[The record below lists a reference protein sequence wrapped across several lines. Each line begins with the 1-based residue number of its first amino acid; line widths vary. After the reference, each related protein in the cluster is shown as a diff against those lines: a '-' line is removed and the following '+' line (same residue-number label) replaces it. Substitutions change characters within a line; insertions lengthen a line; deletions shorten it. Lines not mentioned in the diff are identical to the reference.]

1 MYTNSAFLNNSQIS
15 FKDTSKPLIISS
27 CGTYRLYSIH
37 KLPTLRPKG
46 RVDYQLLYIAAGKA
60 HFFFDGKEE
69 IISAGHMVLYRPKE
83 PQKYVYYG
91 SEKTEVYWVHFTGG
105 EVKQILNYY
114 QIPAEKHIFYC
125 GTSAEYQWL
134 FRQMI
139 QELQTCRPNY
149 EELLSMMLRQIFLLA
164 NRQIQE
170 KKGNNYIQEEIEK
183 ATYYFND
190 NYHKDISIEEYA
202 ASRHVS
208 TCWFIRS
215 FKHYTG
221 MTPMQYILSIRIA
234 NAQNLLETTSY
245 TISEIAAIV
254 GYDNPL
260 YFSRLFKKQKGVSPK
275 EYRSTLF
282 RFTSSQQ

>member
-1 MYTNSAFLNNSQIS
+1 MYTNTANLNNSKIA
-15 FKDTSKPLIISS
+15 FKDTSKPLIVIS
-27 CGTYRLYSIH
+27 CGTYRLYSIQ
-37 KLPTLRPKG
+37 KLPTFRPKG
-46 RVDYQLLYIAAGKA
+46 RVDYQLLYVAAGKA

-69 IISAGHMVLYRPKE
+69 IVPAGHMVLYRPKE
-83 PQKYVYYG
+83 QQKYVYYG
-91 SEKTEVYWVHFTGG
+91 VDQTEVYWVHFTGG
-105 EVKQILNYY
+105 EIKQILNYY
-114 QIPAEKHIFYC
+114 QISSSKHVFYS

-139 QELQTCRPNY
+139 QELQMCRQGY
-149 EELLSMMLRQIFLLA
+149 EELLAMMLQQIFLLV
-164 NRQIQE
+164 NRQIKE
-170 KKGNNYIQEEIEK
+170 KKTNGFIQEEIEK

-202 ASRHVS
+202 ASHHIS

-234 NAQNLLETTSY
+234 NAQNLLETTGY
-245 TISEIAAIV
+245 NISEIAAIV

-260 YFSRLFKKQKGVSPK
+260 YFSRLFKKQKGISPM
-275 EYRSTLF
+275 EYRKQCQRLEQEF
-282 RFTSSQQ
+282 

>member
-1 MYTNSAFLNNSQIS
+1 MYTNSAFFNNSQIS
-15 FKDTSKPLIISS
+15 FKDNSKPLIVSS
-27 CGTYRLYSIH
+27 CGTYRLSNITQ
-37 KLPTLRPKG
+37 LPTLRPKG
-46 RVDYQLLYIAAGKA
+46 RPDYQLLYVAAGKA
-60 HFFFDGKEE
+60 HFYFDSKEE
-69 IISAGHMVLYRPKE
+69 IVSAGHMVLYYPKE

-91 SEKTEVYWVHFTGG
+91 TDKTEVYWVHFTGG
-105 EVKQILNYY
+105 KVKEILSNYH
-114 QIPAEKHIFYC
+114 IPSDKHVIFS

-139 QELQTCRPNY
+139 QELQMCRPGY
-149 EELLSMMLRQIFLLA
+149 EELLTLMLRQIFLLID
-164 NRQIQE
+164 RQLQE
-170 KKGNNYIQEEIEK
+170 KKGNSYIQEEIEK
-183 ATYYFND
+183 ATYYFNE

-234 NAQNLLETTSY
+234 NAQNLLETTGY

-260 YFSRLFKKQKGVSPK
+260 YFSRIFKKQKGLSPK
-275 EYRSTLF
+275 EYRT
-282 RFTSSQQ
+282 TSSLQLPH